1 MYTPAGSLKKMIDNG
16 IDKIWD
22 EIDQACF
29 FYINIDFSPA
39 SLNKNSWFTD
49 TDKTKKLYLYWCIPA
64 PGTCSFT

>member
-1 MYTPAGSLKKMIDNG
+1 MIDNG

-49 TDKTKKLYLYWCIPA
+49 TDKNKK
-64 PGTCSFT
+64 

>member
-1 MYTPAGSLKKMIDNG
+1 MIDNG

-49 TDKTKKLYLYWCIPA
+49 TDKNKKLYSYRCIPA